1 MRDASAPAVR
11 DIVLV
16 GGGHSHVGVLRSWA
30 MKPLPGV
37 RLTLV
42 CTDVHTPYSGML
54 PGYVAGHYDFEQVH
68 IDLARLAAASGARL
82 YQDTVVGLD
91 RAQQRVLC
99 RDHPPLHYD
108 WVSINTGST
117 PSLSGVPGAQQY
129 AVPVKPIAGFHQH
142 WLALLQRVRTHPGGT
157 LRLVVVGAGA
167 GGVELLLAMQW
178 RLRAELAQRGKNPDD
193 VQCHLVS
200 ASARILPT
208 HNPRVQARFDVEL
221 ARRNVRVHLAAQ
233 VVEVQNQR
241 LRCADGRCI
250 GFDALVWV
258 TQAQGAPWLAQTGLA
273 LDANGFVRVRDTLQS
288 ETDPRVL
295 AAGDVAALAPYV
307 EKAGVF
313 AVRMGPVLAHNLRAL
328 ALNQTLRRYRPQR
341 RWLALISTGERYA
354 VASRGAL
361 ALWGHWV
368 WRWKD
373 WIDRRFMR
381 RFSDWPVLPEGVPSA
396 SPLALDG
403 DEAAQLAAA
412 QAMRCGGCGAKVG
425 ARVLERALADLPVL
439 RRDDVVVGLGSPDDA
454 AVVRVPPG
462 QMLVQS
468 VDFFRAFIDDPYLLG
483 RIAANHALGD
493 VFAMGARAHTAL
505 AIVTLPPGL
514 QGQVQDSLRQLMT
527 GAVEVLNAA
536 DCALVGGHSSE
547 GQELAVGFA
556 VQGLVALDGS
566 GLMRKAGLQ
575 PGDALILTKP
585 LGTGTLLAAHARGR
599 AKGRWVYG
607 ALDAMQVSQQAAAR
621 VLQAHGARACTDV
634 TGFGLMGHLL
644 EMLRASGVDAQL
656 VLEAVPALDGALDCL
671 ADGVVSSLHRENR
684 FFLDALVLE
693 PDAPDHDP
701 RRTLLVDPQTA
712 GGLLAGVPA
721 EQAQSCVAALR
732 AAGYVQTAI
741 VGRVV
746 ARPPGQ
752 ATARVACAAGLP
764 TS

>member
-1 MRDASAPAVR
+1 MQNRSERVLR

-16 GGGHSHVGVLRSWA
+16 GGGHSHVGVLRLFG
-30 MKPLPGV
+30 MRPLPGV
-37 RLTLV
+37 RLTLI

-54 PGYVAGHYDFEQVH
+54 PGYVAGHYDYDQVH
-68 IDLARLAAASGARL
+68 IDLARLAVFAGARL
-82 YQDTVVGLD
+82 YHDAVVGLD
-91 RAQQRVLC
+91 RAGRRVLC
-99 RDHPPLHYD
+99 QSHPPVPYD
-108 WVSINTGST
+108 WVSINIGST
-117 PSLSGVPGAQQY
+117 PSLRGVPGAQAH
-129 AVPVKPIAGFHQH
+129 AVPVKPITGFNQR
-142 WLALLQRVRTHPGGT
+142 WLALLQRVREHQGGP
-157 LRLVVVGAGA
+157 LRLAVVGAGA

-178 RLRAELAQRGKNPDD
+178 RLRQELLARGHDPDAL
-193 VQCHLVS
+193 QCHLVS
-200 ASARILPT
+200 ASAHILPT
-208 HNPRVQARFDVEL
+208 HNTRVQARFAAEL
-221 ARRNVRVHLAAQ
+221 KRRGVQVHTAAA
-233 VVEVQNQR
+233 VVEVGADT
-241 LRCADGRCI
+241 LRCADGRTL
-250 GFDALVWV
+250 GFDALMWV
-258 TQAQGAPWLAQTGLA
+258 TQAGGAPWLSQTGLA
-273 LDANGFVRVRDTLQS
+273 LDERGFIRVRDSLQT

-295 AAGDVAALAPYV
+295 AAGDVVALSPAM

-313 AVRMGPVLAHNLRAL
+313 AVRMGPVLADNLRAL
-328 ALNQTLRRYRPQR
+328 AHGQPLRRYRPQR
-341 RWLALISTGERYA
+341 HWLALISTGDRYA

-361 ALWGHWV
+361 GFWGRWV
-368 WRWKD
+368 WTWKD

-381 RFSDWPVLPEGVPSA
+381 RFSELPQMTEPAPVA
-396 SPLALDG
+396 SPLALQG
-403 DEAAQLAAA
+403 DEAAELAAA

-425 ARVLERALADLPVL
+425 ARVLERALAGLPVL
-439 RRDDVVVGLGSPDDA
+439 RRNDVVVGLDSPDDA

-556 VQGLVALDGS
+556 VQGLVAADGP
-566 GLMRKAGLQ
+566 GPMRKTGLQ
-575 PGDALILTKP
+575 AGDALILTKP
-585 LGTGTLLAAHARGR
+585 LGTGALLAAHARGR
-599 AKGRWVYG
+599 AKGRWVYA
-607 ALDAMQVSQQAAAR
+607 ALQAMQVSQQRAAS
-621 VLQAHGARACTDV
+621 LLMAHGARACTDV
-634 TGFGLMGHLL
+634 TGFGLLGHLL
-644 EMLRASGVDAQL
+644 ELLRASGVDAQL
-656 VLEAVPALDGALDCL
+656 VLDAVPALDGALDCL

-684 FFLDALVLE
+684 FFLDALVLA

-721 EQAQSCVAALR
+721 GQAQSCVAALH
-732 AAGYVQTAI
+732 AAGYAQTAI
-741 VGRVV
+741 VGQVL

-752 ATARVACAAGLP
+752 ATVRVVCAAGLP
-764 TS
+764 TT